1 MVKLTP
7 VCRSCGA
14 QLVAG
19 HKDDPEYH
27 WDWCNRKTL
36 RGRLGRGNTALLSKR
51 QCLTNDG
58 PRQGDHHGPL
68 RPP

>member
-1 MVKLTP
+1 VKTLKP

-51 QCLTNDG
+51 QG
-58 PRQGDHHGPL
+58 EAR
-68 RPP
+68 